1 MSLPT
6 FDTSL
11 PSQPELVVLPSS
23 GSGNRLPT
31 WLLALCGAFTAVGE
45 VTQLRR

>member
-6 FDTSL
+6 FPGPDGPSTSPVLVNL
-11 PSQPELVVLPSS
+11 PSAGAGDHLPV
-23 GSGNRLPT
+23 

-45 VTQLRR
+45 LR